1 MGGNPLIG
9 YFHFVFHQGIIN
21 LLGYLALLK
30 ILKKIMIHKE
40 IYIPEAEWL
49 VHMYFALDTFYI
61 DDIMENLYHI
71 GCDGERARRA
81 YENMIADKKNTGFTY
96 SNYRNRESVMVVSKT
111 TSAGEFFNT
120 TVHELTHLASHIANA
135 CQYEPT
141 GETIA
146 YIIGDLAKEI
156 YPDIS
161 HLLCEECRSASCSH

>member
-1 MGGNPLIG
+1 
-9 YFHFVFHQGIIN
+9 
-21 LLGYLALLK
+21 
-30 ILKKIMIHKE
+30 MIHKE

-71 GCDGERARRA
+71 GCDSQRAKQA
-81 YENMIADKKNTGFTY
+81 YDNMMADKKNTGFTY

-111 TSAGEFFNT
+111 TSASEMFNT
-120 TVHELTHLASHIANA
+120 TIHELVHLASHIAHA
-135 CQYEPT
+135 CDYEPT
-141 GETIA
+141 GEAVA

-161 HLLCEECRSASCSH
+161 HLLCEKCRTASCPY

>member
-1 MGGNPLIG
+1 
-9 YFHFVFHQGIIN
+9 
-21 LLGYLALLK
+21 
-30 ILKKIMIHKE
+30 MIHKE

-111 TSAGEFFNT
+111 TSASEMFNT
-120 TVHELTHLASHIANA
+120 TIHELVHLASHIAHA
-135 CQYEPT
+135 CDYDPT

>member
-1 MGGNPLIG
+1 
-9 YFHFVFHQGIIN
+9 
-21 LLGYLALLK
+21 
-30 ILKKIMIHKE
+30 MIHKE

-71 GCDGERARRA
+71 GCDSQRAKQA
-81 YENMIADKKNTGFTY
+81 YENMMADKKNTGFTY

-111 TSAGEFFNT
+111 TSASEMFNT
-120 TVHELTHLASHIANA
+120 TIHELVNLASHIAHA
-135 CQYEPT
+135 CNYEPT

-156 YPDIS
+156 YPGIS
-161 HLLCEECRSASCSH
+161 HLLCEECRTASCHC

>member
-1 MGGNPLIG
+1 MNADKLKKRKGYQLTLVESQLPLSIR
-9 YFHFVFHQGIIN
+9 FCKDI
-21 LLGYLALLK
+21 
-30 ILKKIMIHKE
+30 KKIMIRKE

-71 GCDGERARRA
+71 GCDSQRAKQA
-81 YENMIADKKNTGFTY
+81 YENMMADKKNTGFTY

-111 TSAGEFFNT
+111 TSASEMFNT
-120 TVHELTHLASHIANA
+120 TIHELVHLASHIAHA
-135 CQYEPT
+135 CDYEPT

-161 HLLCEECRSASCSH
+161 HLLCEECRTASCTC

>member
-1 MGGNPLIG
+1 
-9 YFHFVFHQGIIN
+9 
-21 LLGYLALLK
+21 
-30 ILKKIMIHKE
+30 MIHKKL
-40 IYIPEAEWL
+40 YIPESKWF

-96 SNYRNRESVMVVSKT
+96 SNYRNRESVVVISKT
-111 TSAGEFFNT
+111 TSAAQFFNT
-120 TVHELTHLASHIANA
+120 TRHEVKHLSSHIAKA
-135 CQYEPT
+135 CGYDEE
-141 GETIA
+141 GEEIA
-146 YIIGDLAKEI
+146 YIVGDLAETI

>member
-1 MGGNPLIG
+1 
-9 YFHFVFHQGIIN
+9 
-21 LLGYLALLK
+21 
-30 ILKKIMIHKE
+30 MIHKE

-111 TSAGEFFNT
+111 TSASEMFNT
-120 TVHELTHLASHIANA
+120 TIHELVHLASHIAHA
-135 CQYEPT
+135 CDYEPT

>member
-9 YFHFVFHQGIIN
+9 YFHFVFHQCIIN

-71 GCDGERARRA
+71 GCDSQRAKQA
-81 YENMIADKKNTGFTY
+81 YENMMADKKNTGFTY

-111 TSAGEFFNT
+111 TSASEMFNT
-120 TVHELTHLASHIANA
+120 TIHELVHLASHIAHA
-135 CQYEPT
+135 CDYEPT
-141 GETIA
+141 GEAIA

-161 HLLCEECRSASCSH
+161 HLLCEECRTASCTC

>member
-1 MGGNPLIG
+1 MNADKLKKRKGYQLTLVESQLPLSIR
-9 YFHFVFHQGIIN
+9 FCKDI
-21 LLGYLALLK
+21 
-30 ILKKIMIHKE
+30 KKIMIHKKL
-40 IYIPEAEWL
+40 YIPEAKWF

-96 SNYRNRESVMVVSKT
+96 SNYRNRESVVVISKT
-111 TSAGEFFNT
+111 TSAAQFFNT
-120 TVHELTHLASHIANA
+120 TMHEVKHLSSHIAKA
-135 CQYEPT
+135 CGYDEE
-141 GETIA
+141 GEEIA
-146 YIIGDLAKEI
+146 YIVGDLAETI

>member
-1 MGGNPLIG
+1 
-9 YFHFVFHQGIIN
+9 
-21 LLGYLALLK
+21 
-30 ILKKIMIHKE
+30 MIHKE

-71 GCDGERARRA
+71 GCDSQRAKQA
-81 YENMIADKKNTGFTY
+81 YENMMADKKNTGFTY

-111 TSAGEFFNT
+111 TSASEMFDT
-120 TVHELTHLASHIANA
+120 TIHELVHLASHIAHA
-135 CQYEPT
+135 CDYEPT
-141 GETIA
+141 GEAIA

-161 HLLCEECRSASCSH
+161 HLLCEKCRTASCTC

>member
-1 MGGNPLIG
+1 MLIKENEESVSASPCQRVATPA
-9 YFHFVFHQGIIN
+9 YPHCKDI
-21 LLGYLALLK
+21 
-30 ILKKIMIHKE
+30 KKIMIHKKL
-40 IYIPEAEWL
+40 YIPEAKWF

-96 SNYRNRESVMVVSKT
+96 SNYRNRESVVVISKT
-111 TSAGEFFNT
+111 TSAAQFFNT
-120 TVHELTHLASHIANA
+120 TMHEVKHLSSHIAKA
-135 CQYEPT
+135 CGYDEE
-141 GETIA
+141 GEEIA
-146 YIIGDLAKEI
+146 YIVGGLAETI

>member
-1 MGGNPLIG
+1 
-9 YFHFVFHQGIIN
+9 
-21 LLGYLALLK
+21 
-30 ILKKIMIHKE
+30 MIRKE

-111 TSAGEFFNT
+111 TSASEMFNT
-120 TVHELTHLASHIANA
+120 TIHELVHLASHIAHA
-135 CQYEPT
+135 CDYEPT

-161 HLLCEECRSASCSH
+161 HLLCEECRTASCTC

>member
-1 MGGNPLIG
+1 MLIKENEESVSASPCQRVATPA
-9 YFHFVFHQGIIN
+9 YPHCKDI
-21 LLGYLALLK
+21 
-30 ILKKIMIHKE
+30 KKIMIHKE

-96 SNYRNRESVMVVSKT
+96 SNYRNRESVVVISKT
-111 TSAGEFFNT
+111 TSAAQFFNT
-120 TVHELTHLASHIANA
+120 TMHEFKHLSSHIAKA
-135 CQYEPT
+135 CGYDETDEP
-141 GETIA
+141 IA
-146 YIIGDLAKEI
+146 YIMGDLAELI

>member
-1 MGGNPLIG
+1 
-9 YFHFVFHQGIIN
+9 
-21 LLGYLALLK
+21 
-30 ILKKIMIHKE
+30 MIHKE

-71 GCDGERARRA
+71 GCDSQRAKQA
-81 YENMIADKKNTGFTY
+81 YENMMADKKNTGFTY

-111 TSAGEFFNT
+111 TSASEMFNT
-120 TVHELTHLASHIANA
+120 TIHELVHLASHIAHA
-135 CQYEPT
+135 CDYEPT